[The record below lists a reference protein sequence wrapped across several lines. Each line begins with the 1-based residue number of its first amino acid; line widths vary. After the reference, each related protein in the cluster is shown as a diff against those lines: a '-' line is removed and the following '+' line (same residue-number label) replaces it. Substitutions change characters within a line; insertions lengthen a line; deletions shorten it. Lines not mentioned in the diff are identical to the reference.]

1 MAPRRGVLFPH
12 LCEMIFRESLG
23 HADKGG
29 PKSAM
34 NQSHFPSDQPAYED
48 IA

>member
-1 MAPRRGVLFPH
+1 MASRSGVLLPH
-12 LCEMIFRESLG
+12 LRDMIPRESLG